1 MSRVPTT
8 VTAEE
13 TRSRILAVAL
23 DLFNERGPAAV
34 TTNAIAAAAGISPGN
49 LYYWFGG
56 KDEIVRELHAGL
68 VAAYETLWGAS
79 AAGEGDV
86 PEFHEPE
93 RLEPERLDPEQ
104 VFDRLGAGAALTR
117 KYAFLARDLFGLLH
131 ADPVLAEQYRH
142 VRARRLVRFSEIAR
156 GWRDHGE
163 ILPLGD
169 PELGDLVR
177 ALWILAESW
186 FAFEELDGADS
197 GGTTDSAG
205 GTRYLRAVLTPYLS
219 VPVTPPAP

>member
-23 DLFNERGPAAV
+23 DLFNERGPSAV

-56 KDEIVRELHAGL
+56 KDEIVRELHASL

-79 AAGEGDV
+79 AAGEGDA
-86 PEFHEPE
+86 PELHESE

-156 GWRDHGE
+156 GWREHGE
-163 ILPLGD
+163 IIPLGD

-219 VPVTPPAP
+219 ARPPRKG